1 LRCAQDSRA
10 ATLGGSLIS
19 VALLIAALLTL
30 ASVVWS
36 TLRFHI
42 SPMPSS
48 ARARRAILS
57 WIPAD
62 TKGEIFEL
70 GAGWGSLAFPI
81 ARQCPRAHVVA
92 WEGSPVP
99 YLVCCLRKLL
109 RPAPNLT
116 LRFGDF
122 SGVDFA
128 GASGVVTYLWTGGMA
143 QLDPKLR
150 ELQSGSWV
158 ISSTFAWRGRK
169 ATDEQTLGDLF
180 RTKIY
185 RYVL

>member
-1 LRCAQDSRA
+1 MIA
-10 ATLGGSLIS
+10 
-19 VALLIAALLTL
+19 VALLVAALLTL
-30 ASVVWS
+30 ASIVWS

-48 ARARRAILS
+48 ARVRRAILN

-62 TKGEIFEL
+62 TAGEIYEL

-81 ARQCPRAHVVA
+81 AKQCPRAQVIA

-99 YLVCCLRKLL
+99 YLLCCVRKLL
-109 RPAPNLT
+109 RPTPNLT

-122 SGVDFA
+122 SNVELSR
-128 GASGVVTYLWTGGMA
+128 ASGVVTYLWTGGMA
-143 QLDPKLR
+143 QLAPKLLR
-150 ELQSGSWV
+150 ELPSGSWV

-169 ATDEQTLGDLF
+169 ADDEQTLDDLLG
-180 RTKIY
+180 TKIY

>member
-1 LRCAQDSRA
+1 
-10 ATLGGSLIS
+10 
-19 VALLIAALLTL
+19 VTL

-36 TLRFHI
+36 TLRFRI

-48 ARARRAILS
+48 SRARRAILR

-62 TKGEIFEL
+62 TTGEIFEL

-81 ARQCPRAHVVA
+81 ARQCARARRLA
-92 WEGSPVP
+92 CEGSPVP

-122 SGVDFA
+122 SGVDLSRA
-128 GASGVVTYLWTGGMA
+128 TGVVTYLWTGGMA
-143 QLDPKLR
+143 QLAPKLVR
-150 ELQSGSWV
+150 ELRPGSWV
-158 ISSTFAWRGRK
+158 ISSTFAWRGRE
-169 ATDEQTLGDLF
+169 ATDEQTLDDLF

>member
-1 LRCAQDSRA
+1 M
-10 ATLGGSLIS
+10 S

-62 TKGEIFEL
+62 TSGVIFEL
-70 GAGWGSLAFPI
+70 GAGWGALAFPI
-81 ARQCPRAHVVA
+81 ARQCPRAHVIA

-122 SGVDFA
+122 SEADLSR
-128 GASGVVTYLWTGGMA
+128 ASGVVTYLWTGGMA
-143 QLDPKLR
+143 QLAPKLGR
-150 ELQSGSWV
+150 ELQPGSWV
-158 ISSTFAWRGRK
+158 ISSTFAWRGRE
-169 ATDEQTLGDLF
+169 ASDERTLDDLY

-185 RYVL
+185 RYRL

>member
-1 LRCAQDSRA
+1 M
-10 ATLGGSLIS
+10 
-19 VALLIAALLTL
+19 LTL

-36 TLRFHI
+36 TLRFDI

-48 ARARRAILS
+48 AQARRAILS

-62 TKGEIFEL
+62 TTGEIYEL

-81 ARQCPRAHVVA
+81 ARQCPRAHIIA
-92 WEGSPVP
+92 LEGSPVP
-99 YLVCCLRKLL
+99 YLVCWLRKLL

-122 SGVDFA
+122 SEVDLTQ
-128 GASGVVTYLWTGGMA
+128 ASGVVTYLWTGGMA
-143 QLDPKLR
+143 QLGSKLSA
-150 ELQSGSWV
+150 LKSGSWV
-158 ISSTFAWRGRK
+158 ISSTFAWRGRE
-169 ATDEQTLGDLF
+169 ATDERTLDDLW

>member
-1 LRCAQDSRA
+1 
-10 ATLGGSLIS
+10 
-19 VALLIAALLTL
+19 LIAAVVTL

-36 TLRFHI
+36 TLHFHI
-42 SPMPSS
+42 APMPSS
-48 ARARRAILS
+48 AQARRAILR

-62 TKGEIFEL
+62 STGEIFEL
-70 GAGWGSLAFPI
+70 GAGWGTLAIPM

-99 YLVCCLRKLL
+99 YLVCRLRMLL

-122 SGVDFA
+122 SAVDLS

-143 QLDPKLR
+143 QLAPKLAR
-150 ELQSGSWV
+150 ELKPGSWV
-158 ISSTFAWRGRK
+158 ISSTFAWRGRE
-169 ATDEQTLGDLF
+169 AADEQTLDDLF
-180 RTKIY
+180 RTRLY
-185 RYVL
+185 RYVV